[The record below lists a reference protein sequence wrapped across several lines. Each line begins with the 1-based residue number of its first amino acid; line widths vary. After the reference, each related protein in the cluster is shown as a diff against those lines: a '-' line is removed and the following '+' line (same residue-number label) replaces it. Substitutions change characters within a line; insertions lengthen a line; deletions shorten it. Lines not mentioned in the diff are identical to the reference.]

1 NLSESEQE
9 ASDQTISDNDVVD
22 VINITDDNDA
32 NTSIIEDI
40 LKKRKP
46 PNKITRPKTSW
57 VWKFFKETED
67 SAKVI
72 CQIEGCEKILKW
84 CGSPSSMK
92 THLSG
97 TYHITEGIA
106 ASYLEALQKGDHNL
120 ISSIIEEEN
129 SKSHPYSKQES
140 LTKNVI
146 GFVIGTVQTLSIV
159 ENKDFIKMINGFDL
173 YYKVP
178 CSKTLKDRI
187 SSAYEAGIDKVKN
200 QLLQLE

>member
-1 NLSESEQE
+1 
-9 ASDQTISDNDVVD
+9 
-22 VINITDDNDA
+22 
-32 NTSIIEDI
+32 
-40 LKKRKP
+40 
-46 PNKITRPKTSW
+46 
-57 VWKFFKETED
+57 
-67 SAKVI
+67 
-72 CQIEGCEKILKW
+72 
-84 CGSPSSMK
+84 
-92 THLSG
+92 
-97 TYHITEGIA
+97 
-106 ASYLEALQKGDHNL
+106 SYLEALQKGDHNL